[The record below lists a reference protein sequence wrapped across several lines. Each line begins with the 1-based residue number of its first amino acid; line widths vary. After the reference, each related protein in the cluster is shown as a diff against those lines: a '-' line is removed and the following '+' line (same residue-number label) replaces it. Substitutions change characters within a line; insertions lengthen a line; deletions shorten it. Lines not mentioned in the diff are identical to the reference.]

1 MLHNDFWERLLFM
14 MDGTEGTAAGSEKT
28 GENTGVE
35 HSMHESGGESGAEST
50 NGAAVENACRR
61 ELDLEIP
68 ADEVS
73 KAMDRVTKE
82 FAKVARVPG
91 FRPGKAP
98 LSLIRRKFADD
109 IKGEVL
115 QSLVP
120 EKVEKAVTEQK
131 LTPVSQPQ
139 VQKLEFNDGQPLKFQ
154 AVFEVLPE
162 FELGDYKNLAFE
174 MPEMN
179 VADEDVTKTLEEMR
193 ERAAAFAPVEGR
205 AAQDGDFVQLKLRGT
220 PEGEGEPLQAE
231 SVLCHI
237 GAEETMA
244 PFNENL
250 RGVNI
255 GDHKNFDVDYP
266 ADYPDAK
273 LGGKKYHYSVD
284 ALGIK
289 TKKLAELNDEFA
301 KDVSDS
307 TTLEELK
314 GKIKAGL
321 EHRRDHKQK
330 DLMREKVLGEIVKLH
345 DFSVPQSLVEH
356 QMDVRLE
363 RVVRSLAQQG
373 VDPRAVNIDWVSLR
387 KRQEERAKDDVKAE
401 LIVDR
406 VASAENIDVNDEEV
420 EHELQHLAGHSNESA
435 ETLRARLTK
444 EGTLDRIK
452 AKLRS
457 DKTLDW
463 LAQNARVS
471 TTKVA
476 AAEAR

>member
-1 MLHNDFWERLLFM
+1 M
-14 MDGTEGTAAGSEKT
+14 TEGTTEKT
-28 GENTGVE
+28 AENT
-35 HSMHESGGESGAEST
+35 AE
-50 NGAAVENACRR
+50 AAVAATNTAAEATCRR
-61 ELDLEIP
+61 ELELEIP
-68 ADEVS
+68 ADEVT
-73 KAMDRVTKE
+73 KAVERVAKD

-98 LSLIRRKFADD
+98 ITLIRRRFADD

-120 EKVEKAVTEQK
+120 EHIERAVTEQK

-139 VQKLEFNDGQPLKFQ
+139 VQTLDFNEGQPLKFK

-162 FELGDYKNLAFE
+162 FELGNYKDLKFE
-174 MPEMN
+174 MPAME
-179 VADEDVTKTLEEMR
+179 VGDEDVTKTLEEMR
-193 ERAAAFAPVEGR
+193 ERAAAFAPAEGR
-205 AAQDGDFVQLKLRGT
+205 PVEDGDYVQLKLTGT
-220 PEGEGEPLQAE
+220 PEGGGEPLQAD

-273 LGGKKYHYSVD
+273 LAGKTYHYSVD
-284 ALGIK
+284 VLGIK
-289 TKKLAELNDEFA
+289 TKKLPEVNDDFA
-301 KDVSDS
+301 KDVSDA
-307 TTLEELK
+307 TTLDELK
-314 GKIKAGL
+314 KKIREGL
-321 EHRRDHKQK
+321 EHQRDHKQK
-330 DLMREKVLGEIVKLH
+330 DLLREKVLNEIVKLH
-345 DFSVPQSLVEH
+345 DFPVPQSLVEH
-356 QMDVRLE
+356 QMDIRLE

-387 KRQEERAKDDVKAE
+387 QRNADRAKDDVKAE

-406 VASAENIDVNDEEV
+406 IATAENIDVTEEEV
-420 EHELQHLAGHSNESA
+420 EHELQHLGSHSNESA
-435 ETLRARLTK
+435 EAIRARLTK
-444 EGTLDRIK
+444 QGTLDRIK

-463 LAQNARVS
+463 LAQNAQVS
-471 TTKVA
+471 TTAA
-476 AAEAR
+476 AAEA